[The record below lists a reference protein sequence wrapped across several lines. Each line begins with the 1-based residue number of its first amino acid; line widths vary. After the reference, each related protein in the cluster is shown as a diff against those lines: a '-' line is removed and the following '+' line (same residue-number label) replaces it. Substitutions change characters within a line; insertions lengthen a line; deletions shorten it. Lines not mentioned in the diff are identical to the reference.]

1 MIPSKMKIA
10 MCTGYG
16 SPDVLTIETVDK
28 PVPAP
33 NELLIKIM
41 ASAVNSGDVR
51 VRGLNVS
58 PFLRLM
64 MRFIFGFRK
73 PRKGILGTVYS
84 GIVEQKGSA
93 VKGVNIGDAVYGLT
107 GFGFGTH
114 AEYLVVKENG
124 IFSGKPINASFE
136 EAAAIAF
143 GGQTAIYF
151 LEKTKL
157 ALGTHRKILIY
168 GASGSVG
175 ASAVQIARYYKAEVT
190 AVCSTESKALM
201 MSLGIENVIFYD
213 KEDFAKKEEKYDVIF
228 DAVGKITK
236 KECKHLLNTEGV
248 FLTVG
253 GLEYAKEK
261 KEQLEFLRDLFEEG
275 KYKATIDRVYS
286 LDDIADAHRY
296 VDTGRKKGNVVV
308 KIGS

>member
-1 MIPSKMKIA
+1 MIPSKMKVA

-28 PVPAP
+28 PEPAP

-84 GIVEQKGSA
+84 GIVEQKGNA

-107 GFGFGTH
+107 GFGFGAH

-124 IFSGKPINASFE
+124 IFSGKPINASYE

-213 KEDFAKKEEKYDVIF
+213 KEDFTKKEEKYDVIF

-236 KECKHLLNTEGV
+236 KGCKHLLNTEGV

-253 GLEYAKEK
+253 GLDYAKEK

-286 LDDIADAHRY
+286 LDDIAEAHRY